1 MQVSMNP
8 TLSSSSRFRFYQLI
22 SLVLIKWLA
31 LRESVNEKLFKL
43 LPSIF
48 DPGNKR

>member
-8 TLSSSSRFRFYQLI
+8 TLSSSSCFRFYQFV
-22 SLVLIKWLA
+22 SPVLIKSLA
-31 LRESVNEKLFKL
+31 LRESLNEKLFKL